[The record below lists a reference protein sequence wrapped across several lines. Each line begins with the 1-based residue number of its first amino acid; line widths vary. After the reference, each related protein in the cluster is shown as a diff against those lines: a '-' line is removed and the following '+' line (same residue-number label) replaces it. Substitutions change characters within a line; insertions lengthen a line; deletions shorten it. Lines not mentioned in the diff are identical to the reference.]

1 MAAVRAYEVR
11 DRTGID
17 KKSRFT
23 IRESAARPHYME
35 ITVFGMGYV
44 GCVTAACLAEMGHS
58 VTGVDLQGVKVSLI
72 NSGKSP
78 VIEPGLE
85 ELIRC
90 GVDAGRL
97 QATQRVRRLG
107 DISLVCVGTPS
118 NENGSLGLA
127 QMERVMSEI
136 GGLLRSANGFH
147 VVVVRSTVLPGTVN
161 NVVRPLLEQESGK
174 EDGKHFGICMNPEFM
189 RETTAIHDFY
199 HPPFTIVG
207 TCDNRAVERVAAL
220 YSSLKAPM
228 EQTSIPVA
236 ELIKYVSNAF
246 HALKVCFANEIGNL
260 SKGMGIDSHQVMD
273 IFCKDTK
280 LNISPYY
287 LKPGFAFGGSC
298 LPKDLRAILYKA
310 KQLDLELPL
319 VGAVLETNRKQVEV
333 AINLIRKTGKSRVG
347 VLGLSFKAGT
357 DDLRES
363 PIVLLIETLIGKGH
377 KLAIYDEE
385 VALAKLVGA
394 NKRYIE
400 ETIPHISSLMVP
412 SPKEVIEAS
421 DVVVVGKN
429 SPQIQEA
436 VANNS
441 DSKLV
446 IDLVRLPFECV
457 RASQNYKGI
466 CW

>member
-1 MAAVRAYEVR
+1 
-11 DRTGID
+11 
-17 KKSRFT
+17 
-23 IRESAARPHYME
+23 ME

-44 GCVTAACLAEMGHS
+44 GCVTAACMAEMGHS
-58 VTGVDLQGVKVSLI
+58 VTGVDLQEVKVSLI

-78 VIEPGLE
+78 IIEPGLE
-85 ELIRC
+85 QLIRR

-97 QATQRVRRLG
+97 QATQRAQALG
-107 DISLVCVGTPS
+107 DVSLICVGTPG
-118 NENGSLGLA
+118 NENGSLNLS
-127 QMERVMSEI
+127 QVERVVSEI
-136 GGLLRSANGFH
+136 GELLRSTNSFH
-147 VVVVRSTVLPGTVN
+147 VVVVRSTVLPGTVD

-174 EDGKHFGICMNPEFM
+174 EAEKDFGICMNPEFM

-199 HPPFTIVG
+199 RSPFTIVG
-207 TCDNRAVERVAAL
+207 SCSDRAADRVAAL
-220 YSSLKAPM
+220 YSTVNAPV
-228 EQTSIPVA
+228 ERTSVLVA
-236 ELIKYVSNAF
+236 EFIKYASNAF

-260 SKGMGIDSHQVMD
+260 SKALGIDSHKVMD

-287 LKPGFAFGGSC
+287 LRPGFAFGGSC

-310 KQLDLELPL
+310 KQLDLELPML
-319 VGAVLETNRKQVEV
+319 GAVLETNRKQVEL

-347 VLGLSFKAGT
+347 ILGLSFKAGT

-385 VALAKLVGA
+385 VALARLVGA
-394 NKRYIE
+394 NRYYIE
-400 ETIPHISSLMVP
+400 QAIPHISSLMVP

-429 SPQIQEA
+429 NPQIQGA

-441 DSKLV
+441 DSKLI
-446 IDLVRLPFECV
+446 IDLVRLPLESV
-457 RASQNYKGI
+457 KASPNYKGV